1 MKILS
6 LTAGAAGMYCGSCL
20 RDNALAAELVARGH
34 DVTLV
39 PLYTPLLTDERN
51 VTRPEVLFGGINV
64 YLQHYSSL
72 FRRLPRLLERLLD
85 RPGLISLFADR
96 SVSTD
101 AKLLGDL
108 TVSMLEGRDGVLRKE
123 FEKLVDWVRAEP
135 APDVVNLPN
144 SLLIALARPLREALG
159 RPVCCTLSGRG
170 AVSRQSARTVSV
182 QGARAH
188 PASRRP
194 KTSSRFIAV
203 SEYSARFMS
212 EYLGVPSERISVVP
226 LGVDVDQFGG
236 KRPARHA
243 EDPFRVGYFARVAP
257 EKGLHVLVDAFI
269 RFRRN
274 EPSRQS
280 APRRRRIP
288 GSRRQAVPG
297 RSVRAQIAR
306 AGLSADFAYHGAV
319 DRAGKIAF
327 LQSIDVLSVP
337 ATYDEPKGLFLLEAL
352 ASGTAGRCSRAVARS
367 PRSSRRPAEAC
378 SSRPTTLMP
387 SRRASAGLWR
397 DRALTARL
405 GQQGQAGVRAHYTV
419 QQSAARLV
427 ATYSDVIAG
436 RSETAAAPR
445 VAAH

>member
-1 MKILS
+1 VRILS
-6 LTAGAAGMYCGSCL
+6 LAAGAAGMYCGSCL

-34 DVTLV
+34 EVTLV

-72 FRRLPRLLERLLD
+72 FRRLPPVISRWLD

-96 SVSTD
+96 AVSTD

-108 TVSMLEGRDGVLRKE
+108 TVSMLEGRDGVLHKE

-135 APDVVNLPN
+135 APDIVNLPN
-144 SLLIALARPLREALG
+144 SLLISLARPLREALG
-159 RPVCCTLSGRG
+159 RPICCTLSGEELFLGNLHEPYR
-170 AVSRQSARTVSV
+170 SRALALIRKQAAEEV
-182 QGARAH
+182 
-188 PASRRP
+188 
-194 KTSSRFIAV
+194 SRFIAV

-212 EYLGVPSERISVVP
+212 GYLGVPRERIAVVP
-226 LGVDVDQFGG
+226 LGVNVHEFDG

-243 EDPFRVGYFARVAP
+243 DDPFRVGYFARVAP
-257 EKGLHVLVDAFI
+257 EKGLHVLVDAFL

-274 EPSRQS
+274 EPS
-280 APRRRRIP
+280 A
-288 GSRRQAVPG
+288 
-297 RSVRAQIAR
+297 RARLDVAGYLAAADKPYLAAAQDQIAR
-306 AGLSADFAYHGAV
+306 AGLSADFTYHGIV
-319 DRAGKIAF
+319 DRAQKIAF

-352 ASGTAGRCSRAVARS
+352 ASGTAVLQPRRGSFTEVVEKTGGGLLVA
-367 PRSSRRPAEAC
+367 PDDADA
-378 SSRPTTLMP
+378 L
-387 SRRASAGLWR
+387 AAGLAGLWR
-397 DRALTARL
+397 DRGLTARL
-405 GQQGQAGVRAHYTV
+405 GQQGQTGVRGHYTV

-427 ATYSDVIAG
+427 ATYSDVVAG